1 MSSLDH
7 GPPAPKRTTG
17 PRPRNNQKMRSLD
30 HGMRNVSRGM
40 AGFRSHIRSSPRT
53 WTCLDLPRL
62 AYTCLAFVFPQTSP
76 NIAWTFLVGLR
87 CSGASDSGICSVLT
101 QLHCSIPLLQPT
113 AQPVSSRITKDPKHL
128 HRKYPAAHCP
138 ASFLF
143 PSAPHNRSHIRS
155 HEFWF
160 KEETCYRG
168 TLQSW
173 LVTEK

>member
-1 MSSLDH
+1 MLMSSLDH

-40 AGFRSHIRSSPRT
+40 AGFRSHIRS
-53 WTCLDLPRL
+53 
-62 AYTCLAFVFPQTSP
+62 
-76 NIAWTFLVGLR
+76 
-87 CSGASDSGICSVLT
+87 
-101 QLHCSIPLLQPT
+101 
-113 AQPVSSRITKDPKHL
+113 
-128 HRKYPAAHCP
+128 
-138 ASFLF
+138 
-143 PSAPHNRSHIRS
+143 